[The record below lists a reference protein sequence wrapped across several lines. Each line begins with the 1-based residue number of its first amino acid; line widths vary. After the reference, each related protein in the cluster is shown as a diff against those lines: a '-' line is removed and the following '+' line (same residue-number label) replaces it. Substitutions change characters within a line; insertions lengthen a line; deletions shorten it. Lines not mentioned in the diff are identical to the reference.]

1 MDCPEASGHSS
12 ELTRVIP
19 FELGD
24 AVLEETRTRE
34 RRLRALPSRV
44 GIYFVLAMCLFPGTG
59 YRDVRAKLAAALSGQ
74 APGPSARALRDLRR
88 RIGAAPLRKLFE
100 LLAGPAPWPRM
111 PGVRFGRY
119 RTVAFDGCKSVKV
132 PDTPRNRG
140 WLGKL
145 KASPGETGCPVIQL
159 MTLCETGTRA
169 LVGAVFGTPADGEL
183 AWARKLPGLL
193 DETMLVLMDRG
204 FDAGEFL
211 AEVAAT
217 RAQFL
222 VRLTSAR
229 RPPVLAHL
237 PDGSF
242 LSLIGGVK
250 VRIIAAEV
258 TVACA
263 DGTRYGGSCRLA
275 STLPGHRACP
285 AGALIALYHDRVTR
299 KVVSACHW
307 PSGY

>member
-132 PDTPRNRG
+132 PDTPRNRAG
-140 WLGKL
+140 W
-145 KASPGETGCPVIQL
+145 
-159 MTLCETGTRA
+159 
-169 LVGAVFGTPADGEL
+169 
-183 AWARKLPGLL
+183 
-193 DETMLVLMDRG
+193 
-204 FDAGEFL
+204 
-211 AEVAAT
+211 
-217 RAQFL
+217 
-222 VRLTSAR
+222 
-229 RPPVLAHL
+229 
-237 PDGSF
+237 GS
-242 LSLIGGVK
+242 
-250 VRIIAAEV
+250 
-258 TVACA
+258 
-263 DGTRYGGSCRLA
+263 
-275 STLPGHRACP
+275 
-285 AGALIALYHDRVTR
+285 
-299 KVVSACHW
+299 
-307 PSGY
+307 